1 MKVNRLS
8 EARRD
13 SWNPT
18 IPSRRTALTV
28 YLAQPRIAREESLK
42 EGLLTLGWP
51 VAMSVED
58 PAHRGQGI
66 LDCVRAEQSR

>member
-28 YLAQPRIAREESLK
+28 NLTRPRTAGEESLK
-42 EGLLTLGWP
+42 EGLFTVSWP